1 MKLYKKKIALLVA
14 TILVVTTL
22 CSCSKGSQ
30 NSGLKDVDLSTST
43 IEGILVNSN
52 DLRGCYVIGNDTNQH
67 NFPFGRDS
75 FPYNLSRM
83 TYNTKF
89 EEQLFKGKQN
99 ILNDIKL
106 QIYKEL
112 YVNDKTVDSID
123 KKKLS
128 KLLNTLLREL
138 LKTKEYEFSIG
149 AYKINV
155 APQKLSVKY
164 ETKTHYEN
172 VIVTNSYNEDKC
184 VKLTWNSADL
194 LIDESDLEQSL
205 INHLQKFLLELGRGF
220 SFVARQQHINF
231 DGRHFYI
238 DLVFYNYIWKC
249 FVLIYLKTKKIT
261 HELVLK
267 LIKKISTV
275 IGRRLDVSFY
285 TDKFEMVST
294 KYANE
299 KLVSLVNIDPTIRL
313 NNYDADMPIS
323 FVPMECIDEEYGIIS
338 ETRETTI
345 SQTKGYTR
353 FEENDLLWAKITPCM
368 QNGKSAIA
376 RHLKN
381 GLGCG
386 STEYYVMRP
395 KSEYTLIDY
404 IYIVLRNKKL
414 LEAAQSSFGGSAG
427 QQRVS
432 SQYLK
437 SIMIP
442 HPDISVQKEIVDTVY
457 NMRDKAKKLKEEGE
471 VLLNEAKQQI
481 EKWFKRIVWE
491 R

>member
-1 MKLYKKKIALLVA
+1 MKRINVHISDVLSSQRMDVTYHKDNRGNNNYVPLSRYVDIKGGKRIPKGMSFSFERTNYLYLRLSDITDLENINYDDLKCISEDLYNKLKRYEIKKNQIVFSIAGTIGRVFLIKNIPEGKHIILTENCAMLLPKNDEILPQYISILLNCNFVQKQIEQNRIQTTIPKI
-14 TILVVTTL
+14 
-22 CSCSKGSQ
+22 
-30 NSGLKDVDLSTST
+30 GLDRIGRIQIPVIPSLS
-43 IEGILVNSN
+43 IQQK
-52 DLRGCYVIGNDTNQH
+52 VIGVYQDAI
-67 NFPFGRDS
+67 G
-75 FPYNLSRM
+75 
-83 TYNTKF
+83 TKIKKEF
-89 EEQLFKGKQN
+89 EAKQ
-99 ILNDIKL
+99 
-106 QIYKEL
+106 
-112 YVNDKTVDSID
+112 
-123 KKKLS
+123 
-128 KLLNTLLREL
+128 LLNSLDKYL
-138 LKTKEYEFSIG
+138 LKTLY
-149 AYKINV
+149 
-155 APQKLSVKY
+155 
-164 ETKTHYEN
+164 
-172 VIVTNSYNEDKC
+172 
-184 VKLTWNSADL
+184 
-194 LIDESDLEQSL
+194 IDEN
-205 INHLQKFLLELGRGF
+205 INREDNK
-220 SFVARQQHINF
+220 QQ
-231 DGRHFYI
+231 
-238 DLVFYNYIWKC
+238 
-249 FVLIYLKTKKIT
+249 
-261 HELVLK
+261 
-267 LIKKISTV
+267 LIKKISTI

-299 KLVSLVNIDPTIRL
+299 KLVSLVNIDPTIKL

-395 KSEYTLIDY
+395 KSEYILIDY

-481 EKWFKRIVWE
+481 EKLILE
-491 R
+491 

>member
-1 MKLYKKKIALLVA
+1 MKRINVHISDVLSSQRMDVTYHKDNRGNNNYVPLSRYVDIKGGKRIPKGMSFSFERTNYLYLRLSDITDLENINYDDLKCISEDLYNKLKRYEIKKNQIVFSIAGTIGRVFLIKNIPEGKHIILTENCAMLLPKNDEILPQYISILLNCNFVQKQIEQNRIQTTIPKI
-14 TILVVTTL
+14 
-22 CSCSKGSQ
+22 
-30 NSGLKDVDLSTST
+30 GLDRIGRIQIPVIPSLS
-43 IEGILVNSN
+43 IQQK
-52 DLRGCYVIGNDTNQH
+52 VIGVYQDAIW
-67 NFPFGRDS
+67 
-75 FPYNLSRM
+75 
-83 TYNTKF
+83 TKIKKEF
-89 EEQLFKGKQN
+89 EAKQ
-99 ILNDIKL
+99 
-106 QIYKEL
+106 
-112 YVNDKTVDSID
+112 
-123 KKKLS
+123 
-128 KLLNTLLREL
+128 LLNSLDKYL
-138 LKTKEYEFSIG
+138 LKTLY
-149 AYKINV
+149 
-155 APQKLSVKY
+155 
-164 ETKTHYEN
+164 
-172 VIVTNSYNEDKC
+172 
-184 VKLTWNSADL
+184 
-194 LIDESDLEQSL
+194 IDEN
-205 INHLQKFLLELGRGF
+205 INREDNK
-220 SFVARQQHINF
+220 QQ
-231 DGRHFYI
+231 
-238 DLVFYNYIWKC
+238 
-249 FVLIYLKTKKIT
+249 
-261 HELVLK
+261 
-267 LIKKISTV
+267 LIKKISTI

-481 EKWFKRIVWE
+481 EKLILE
-491 R
+491 

>member
-1 MKLYKKKIALLVA
+1 MKRINVHISDVLSSQRMDVTYHKDNRGNNNYVPLSRYVDIKGGKRIPKGMSFSFERTNYLYLRLSDITDLENINYDDLKCISEDLYNKLKRYEIKKNQIVFSIAGTIGRVFLIKNIPEGKHIILTENCAMLLPKNDEILPQYISILLNCNFVQKQIEQNRIQTTIPKI
-14 TILVVTTL
+14 
-22 CSCSKGSQ
+22 
-30 NSGLKDVDLSTST
+30 GLDRIGRIQIPVIPSLS
-43 IEGILVNSN
+43 IQQK
-52 DLRGCYVIGNDTNQH
+52 VIGVYQDAI
-67 NFPFGRDS
+67 G
-75 FPYNLSRM
+75 
-83 TYNTKF
+83 TKIKKEF
-89 EEQLFKGKQN
+89 EAKQ
-99 ILNDIKL
+99 
-106 QIYKEL
+106 
-112 YVNDKTVDSID
+112 
-123 KKKLS
+123 
-128 KLLNTLLREL
+128 LLNSLDKYL
-138 LKTKEYEFSIG
+138 LKTLY
-149 AYKINV
+149 
-155 APQKLSVKY
+155 
-164 ETKTHYEN
+164 
-172 VIVTNSYNEDKC
+172 
-184 VKLTWNSADL
+184 
-194 LIDESDLEQSL
+194 IDEN
-205 INHLQKFLLELGRGF
+205 INREDNK
-220 SFVARQQHINF
+220 QQ
-231 DGRHFYI
+231 
-238 DLVFYNYIWKC
+238 
-249 FVLIYLKTKKIT
+249 
-261 HELVLK
+261 
-267 LIKKISTV
+267 LIKKISTI

-481 EKWFKRIVWE
+481 EKLILE
-491 R
+491 

>member
-1 MKLYKKKIALLVA
+1 ML
-14 TILVVTTL
+14 
-22 CSCSKGSQ
+22 
-30 NSGLKDVDLSTST
+30 NSL
-43 IEGILVNSN
+43 
-52 DLRGCYVIGNDTNQH
+52 
-67 NFPFGRDS
+67 
-75 FPYNLSRM
+75 
-83 TYNTKF
+83 
-89 EEQLFKGKQN
+89 
-99 ILNDIKL
+99 
-106 QIYKEL
+106 
-112 YVNDKTVDSID
+112 DKY
-123 KKKLS
+123 
-128 KLLNTLLREL
+128 L
-138 LKTKEYEFSIG
+138 LKTLY
-149 AYKINV
+149 
-155 APQKLSVKY
+155 
-164 ETKTHYEN
+164 
-172 VIVTNSYNEDKC
+172 
-184 VKLTWNSADL
+184 
-194 LIDESDLEQSL
+194 IDEN
-205 INHLQKFLLELGRGF
+205 INREDNK
-220 SFVARQQHINF
+220 QQ
-231 DGRHFYI
+231 
-238 DLVFYNYIWKC
+238 
-249 FVLIYLKTKKIT
+249 
-261 HELVLK
+261 
-267 LIKKISTV
+267 LIKKISTI

-481 EKWFKRIVWE
+481 EKLILE
-491 R
+491 

>member
-1 MKLYKKKIALLVA
+1 MKRINVHISDVLSSQRMDVTYHKDNRGNNNYVPLSRYVDIKGGKRIPKGMSFSFKRTNYLYLRLSDITDLENINYDDLKCISEDLYNKLKRYEIKKNQIVFSIAGTIGRVFLIKNIPEGKHIILTENCAMLLPKNDEILPQYISILLNCNFVQKQIEQNRIQTTIPKI
-14 TILVVTTL
+14 
-22 CSCSKGSQ
+22 
-30 NSGLKDVDLSTST
+30 GLDRIGRIQIPVIPSLS
-43 IEGILVNSN
+43 IQQK
-52 DLRGCYVIGNDTNQH
+52 VIGVYQDAI
-67 NFPFGRDS
+67 G
-75 FPYNLSRM
+75 
-83 TYNTKF
+83 TKIKKEF
-89 EEQLFKGKQN
+89 EAKQ
-99 ILNDIKL
+99 
-106 QIYKEL
+106 
-112 YVNDKTVDSID
+112 
-123 KKKLS
+123 
-128 KLLNTLLREL
+128 LLNSLDKYL
-138 LKTKEYEFSIG
+138 LKTLY
-149 AYKINV
+149 
-155 APQKLSVKY
+155 
-164 ETKTHYEN
+164 
-172 VIVTNSYNEDKC
+172 
-184 VKLTWNSADL
+184 
-194 LIDESDLEQSL
+194 IDEN
-205 INHLQKFLLELGRGF
+205 INREDNK
-220 SFVARQQHINF
+220 QQ
-231 DGRHFYI
+231 
-238 DLVFYNYIWKC
+238 
-249 FVLIYLKTKKIT
+249 
-261 HELVLK
+261 
-267 LIKKISTV
+267 LIKKISTI

-299 KLVSLVNIDPTIRL
+299 KLVSLVNIDPTIKL

-481 EKWFKRIVWE
+481 EKLILE
-491 R
+491 

>member
-1 MKLYKKKIALLVA
+1 MKRINVHISDVLSSQRMDVTYHKDNRGNNNYVPLSRYVDIKGGKRIPKGMSFSFERTNYLYLRLSDITDLENINYDDLKCISEDLYNKLKRYEIKKNQIVFSIAGTIGRVFLIKNIPEGKHIILTENCAMLLPKNDEILPQYISILLNCNFVQKQIEQNRIQTTIPKI
-14 TILVVTTL
+14 
-22 CSCSKGSQ
+22 
-30 NSGLKDVDLSTST
+30 GLDRIGRIQIPVIPSLS
-43 IEGILVNSN
+43 IQQK
-52 DLRGCYVIGNDTNQH
+52 VIGVYQDAI
-67 NFPFGRDS
+67 G
-75 FPYNLSRM
+75 
-83 TYNTKF
+83 TKIKKEF
-89 EEQLFKGKQN
+89 EAKQ
-99 ILNDIKL
+99 
-106 QIYKEL
+106 
-112 YVNDKTVDSID
+112 
-123 KKKLS
+123 
-128 KLLNTLLREL
+128 LLNSLDKYL
-138 LKTKEYEFSIG
+138 LKTLY
-149 AYKINV
+149 
-155 APQKLSVKY
+155 
-164 ETKTHYEN
+164 
-172 VIVTNSYNEDKC
+172 
-184 VKLTWNSADL
+184 
-194 LIDESDLEQSL
+194 IDEN
-205 INHLQKFLLELGRGF
+205 INREDNK
-220 SFVARQQHINF
+220 QQ
-231 DGRHFYI
+231 
-238 DLVFYNYIWKC
+238 
-249 FVLIYLKTKKIT
+249 
-261 HELVLK
+261 
-267 LIKKISTV
+267 LIKKISTI

-299 KLVSLVNIDPTIRL
+299 KLVSLVNIDPTIKL

-481 EKWFKRIVWE
+481 EKLILE
-491 R
+491 

>member
-1 MKLYKKKIALLVA
+1 MKRINVHISDVLSSQRMDVTYHKDNRGNNNYVPLSRYVDIKGGKRIPKGMSFSFERTNYLYLRLSDITDLENINYDDLKCISEDLYNKLKRYEIKKNQIVFSIAGTIGRVFLIKNIPEGKHIILTENCAMLLPKNDEILPQYISILLNCNFVQKQIEQNRIQTTIPKI
-14 TILVVTTL
+14 
-22 CSCSKGSQ
+22 
-30 NSGLKDVDLSTST
+30 GLDRIGRIQIPVIPSLS
-43 IEGILVNSN
+43 IQQK
-52 DLRGCYVIGNDTNQH
+52 VIGVYQDAI
-67 NFPFGRDS
+67 G
-75 FPYNLSRM
+75 
-83 TYNTKF
+83 TKIKKEF
-89 EEQLFKGKQN
+89 EAKQ
-99 ILNDIKL
+99 
-106 QIYKEL
+106 
-112 YVNDKTVDSID
+112 
-123 KKKLS
+123 
-128 KLLNTLLREL
+128 LLNSLDKYL
-138 LKTKEYEFSIG
+138 LKTLY
-149 AYKINV
+149 
-155 APQKLSVKY
+155 
-164 ETKTHYEN
+164 
-172 VIVTNSYNEDKC
+172 
-184 VKLTWNSADL
+184 
-194 LIDESDLEQSL
+194 IDEN
-205 INHLQKFLLELGRGF
+205 INREDNK
-220 SFVARQQHINF
+220 QQ
-231 DGRHFYI
+231 
-238 DLVFYNYIWKC
+238 
-249 FVLIYLKTKKIT
+249 
-261 HELVLK
+261 
-267 LIKKISTV
+267 LIKKISTI

-368 QNGKSAIA
+368 QNGKSVIA

-481 EKWFKRIVWE
+481 EKLILE
-491 R
+491 

>member
-1 MKLYKKKIALLVA
+1 MKRINVHISDVLSSQRMDVTYHKDNRGNNNYVPLSRYVDIKGGKRIPKGMSFSFERTNYLYLRLSDITDLENINYDDLKCISEDLYNKLKRYEIKKNQIVFSIAGTIGRVFLIKNIPEGKHIILTENCAMLLPKNDEILPQYISILLNCNFVQKQIEQNRIQTTIPKI
-14 TILVVTTL
+14 
-22 CSCSKGSQ
+22 
-30 NSGLKDVDLSTST
+30 GLDRIGRIQIPVIPSLS
-43 IEGILVNSN
+43 IQQK
-52 DLRGCYVIGNDTNQH
+52 VIGVYQDAI
-67 NFPFGRDS
+67 G
-75 FPYNLSRM
+75 
-83 TYNTKF
+83 TKIKKEF
-89 EEQLFKGKQN
+89 EAKQ
-99 ILNDIKL
+99 
-106 QIYKEL
+106 
-112 YVNDKTVDSID
+112 
-123 KKKLS
+123 
-128 KLLNTLLREL
+128 LLNSLDKYL
-138 LKTKEYEFSIG
+138 LKTLY
-149 AYKINV
+149 
-155 APQKLSVKY
+155 
-164 ETKTHYEN
+164 
-172 VIVTNSYNEDKC
+172 
-184 VKLTWNSADL
+184 
-194 LIDESDLEQSL
+194 IDEN
-205 INHLQKFLLELGRGF
+205 INREDNK
-220 SFVARQQHINF
+220 QQ
-231 DGRHFYI
+231 
-238 DLVFYNYIWKC
+238 
-249 FVLIYLKTKKIT
+249 
-261 HELVLK
+261 
-267 LIKKISTV
+267 LIKKISTI

-395 KSEYTLIDY
+395 KSKYTLIDY

-481 EKWFKRIVWE
+481 EKLILE
-491 R
+491 